1 MTTLAIIQNVGVPQ
15 LLIILV
21 VVLIIFGPKALPQLG
36 RSLGRGLREFRNAA
50 DKATDLLTEEEE
62 RESKRA
68 KESKAREADPA
79 REPSERPS
87 LESSNRESDPVI
99 QERPKEPVEAGAEKK

>member
-1 MTTLAIIQNVGVPQ
+1 MTTLAIIQNVGIPQ

-36 RSLGRGLREFRNAA
+36 RSLGRGLREFRSAA

-62 RESKRA
+62 REKQLER
-68 KESKAREADPA
+68 ERKAREADPVH
-79 REPSERPS
+79 REKDEA
-87 LESSNRESDPVI
+87 PVS
-99 QERPKEPVEAGAEKK
+99 ATADKK